1 MINDLPGAA
10 EVLGRLVTETVE
22 ALRAVATTGRYN

>member
-10 EVLGRLVTETVE
+10 EVLGRLVQETVE
-22 ALRAVATTGRYN
+22 ALRTVATTVKYG

>member
-22 ALRAVATTGRYN
+22 ALRAVAATVKYN